1 MNNCDKII
9 YAFVDASNLFYGGRV
24 LGWKIDY
31 QKLLIYL
38 KNKYNCSRILFYGG
52 IETHGFDYSIIDY
65 YKPIDLDELIKYLKE
80 KMHDSKLEDK
90 DIILINR
97 HLKQIKFYRKLR
109 DFGYEMKLKPT
120 KSYIDRHGE
129 SIKKANCDVDMTFDI
144 MRLMGQYN
152 DAVVISGDGDFIPV
166 LSYLKHKGREVI
178 VLANAKNT
186 SKEIKKLIGGNFRDF
201 NLLINI
207 LKKEEK

>member
-1 MNNCDKII
+1 MNNDNKII
-9 YAFVDASNLFYGGRV
+9 YAFIDASNLFYGGRV

-52 IETHGFDYSIIDY
+52 IETHGFNYSIIDY
-65 YKPIDLDELIKYLKE
+65 YKPIDLDELIKYLEE

-129 SIKKANCDVDMTFDI
+129 PIKKANCDVDMTFDI

-178 VLANAKNT
+178 VLAHPKCT
-186 SKEIKKLIGGNFRDF
+186 SRD
-201 NLLINI
+201 
-207 LKKEEK
+207 LKKMLKNNFQAFTKLKRVLEFLE